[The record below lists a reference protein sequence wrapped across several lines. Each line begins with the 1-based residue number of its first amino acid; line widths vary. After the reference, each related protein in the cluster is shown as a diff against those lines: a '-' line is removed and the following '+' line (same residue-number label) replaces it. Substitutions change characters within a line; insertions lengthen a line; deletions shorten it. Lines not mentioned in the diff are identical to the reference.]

1 MSCRTERPS
10 ARLLR
15 VSDQPLAS
23 EPRRNGI
30 QVISRVADVLR
41 ALEHAPDGL
50 SLSELALAVAIPK
63 SSVHRLVSALEA
75 EDFVTP
81 AGVGKIHLGS
91 GIARLGAA
99 TRDGLRDQIRPFLV
113 RLHQQLEDTVDLAVL
128 DGSNARFIDHI
139 PAPHRLRAVS
149 AVGAAFPLYCTAN
162 GKALLAAMP
171 EEQASALLPARLPA
185 LTEHTI
191 TARKDLWA
199 ELDRIRAERV
209 AYDREEHTLGICALG
224 AIIRD
229 PYGPVAAISV
239 PVPAQRFAG
248 NEHDLAKALLQA
260 CDECSELLG
269 A

>member
-1 MSCRTERPS
+1 MAKSP
-10 ARLLR
+10 A
-15 VSDQPLAS
+15 AA

-30 QVISRVADVLR
+30 QVVARVADVLR
-41 ALEHAPDGL
+41 ALEQAPDGL
-50 SLSELALAVAIPK
+50 SLSELALAVGMAK
-63 SSVHRLVSALEA
+63 STVHRLVSALEA

-81 AGVGKIHLGS
+81 AGAGKIHLGR

-99 TRDGLRDQIRPFLV
+99 TRGGIRDQVRPFLM
-113 RLHQQLEDTVDLAVL
+113 RLHQELEETVDLSVL
-128 DGSNARFIDHI
+128 DGSMVRFIDHI

-162 GKALLAAMP
+162 GKAFLAAMP
-171 EEQASALLPARLPA
+171 EEQASAILPARLPA
-185 LTEHTI
+185 LTRQTI

-199 ELDRIRAERV
+199 ELERIKADRV
-209 AYDREEHTLGICALG
+209 AYDREEHTDGICAAG

-239 PVPAQRFAG
+239 PVPAQRFIA
-248 NEHDLAKALLQA
+248 NEKTLVHGLLRA
-260 CDECSELLG
+260 CDDCSAALG